1 MPISVVVGGQ
11 FGSEGKGKVTH
22 HLAAER
28 DAAAVI
34 RVGGPNSGH
43 TSIGPGGTP
52 EVLQQLPMAALLEHP
67 HCLIG
72 PGSYVDPQIL
82 LAEIERFDI
91 DPGRIIV
98 DYRAMVLTDE
108 HRGAEAAGDLGAR
121 IGSTNSGTGAAVAR
135 RVSRSAADDLA
146 FHNAKLRPFL
156 GDTATRARELLRE
169 ARRVIVEGTQ
179 GFGLSLLHSPHYPF
193 VTSRDTS
200 AAGALSEAGLSPLD
214 VDEVALVLRSFPIR
228 VAGSSGPFD
237 AEEIDWETVAREGG
251 LDQVPEELS
260 SVTRR
265 TRRVARFSPGIVRAA
280 IEVNAPSRIFLNHID
295 YVDGHCGSGAITDSA
310 QGFIESIEDSI
321 GAKIDMVGFGPRP
334 GDLISPRQRVG
345 DHAT

>member
-1 MPISVVVGGQ
+1 MSVSVVVGGQ

-22 HLAAER
+22 HLTAER

-43 TSIGPGGTP
+43 TSIGSGGTP

-67 HCLIG
+67 LCLIG
-72 PGSYVDPQIL
+72 PGSYVDPETL
-82 LAEIERFDI
+82 LAEIERLDI
-91 DPGRIIV
+91 DPERILV
-98 DYRAMVLTDE
+98 DYRAMVLTNE

-146 FHNAKLRPFL
+146 FHNPKLRPFL
-156 GDTATRARELLRE
+156 GDTTARARELLGE
-169 ARRVIVEGTQ
+169 GRRLIVEGTQ

-251 LDQVPEELS
+251 LGQVPEELS

-265 TRRVARFSPGIVRAA
+265 TRRVARFAPGIVRAA
-280 IEVNAPSRIFLNHID
+280 IEVNRPSQVFLNHID
-295 YVDGHCGSGAITDSA
+295 YVDARCASGSLTSA
-310 QGFIESIEDSI
+310 ARDFIESIEESI
-321 GAKIDMVGFGPRP
+321 DAQIDMVGVGPRP
-334 GDLISPRQRVG
+334 GDLVNPHQRV
-345 DHAT
+345 HRSPS

>member
-1 MPISVVVGGQ
+1 MPVSVVVGGQ

-22 HLAAER
+22 HIAAER

-43 TSIGPGGTP
+43 TSIGPGGAP

-67 HCLIG
+67 LCLIG
-72 PGSYVDPQIL
+72 PGSYIDPEIL
-82 LAEIERFDI
+82 LAEIERLDI
-91 DPGRIIV
+91 DRGRVIV

-108 HRGAEAAGDLGAR
+108 HREVEEAGDLGAR

-146 FHNAKLRPFL
+146 FHDDALRPFL
-156 GDTATRARELLRE
+156 GDAVARARELLAE
-169 ARRVIVEGTQ
+169 GRRLIVEGTQ
-179 GFGLSLLHSPHYPF
+179 GFGLSLLHSPHYPY

-214 VDEVALVLRSFPIR
+214 VDEVVLVLRSFPIR

-251 LDQVPEELS
+251 LERVPEELS

-265 TRRVARFSPGIVRAA
+265 TRRVARFAPGIVRAA
-280 IEVNAPSRIFLNHID
+280 IEVNRPSQIYLNHVD
-295 YVDGHCGSGAITDSA
+295 YVDARCASGSITA
-310 QGFIESIEDSI
+310 AAHEFVESIEEAI
-321 GAKIDMVGFGPRP
+321 GAKIDMVGVGPRQ
-334 GDLISPRQRVG
+334 GDLINPNQRVHRSAG
-345 DHAT
+345 

>member
-1 MPISVVVGGQ
+1 MPVSVVIGGQ

-28 DAAAVI
+28 DAAAVV

-43 TSIGPGGTP
+43 TSIGSGGAP

-67 HCLIG
+67 LCLIG
-72 PGSYVDPQIL
+72 PGSYVDSEIL
-82 LAEIERFDI
+82 LAEIKRLDI
-91 DPGRIIV
+91 DPSRVLV

-108 HRGAEAAGDLGAR
+108 HREAERAGDLGSR

-146 FHNAKLRPFL
+146 FHDGALRPFL
-156 GDTATRARELLRE
+156 GDVVARARELLDE
-169 ARRVIVEGTQ
+169 GGRVIVEGTQ
-179 GFGLSLLHSPHYPF
+179 GFGLSLLHSPHYPY
-193 VTSRDTS
+193 VTSRETS

-214 VDEVALVLRSFPIR
+214 VDEVALVLRTFPIR

-237 AEEIDWETVAREGG
+237 AEEIDWQTVAREGG
-251 LDQVPEELS
+251 LKQAPKELS

-265 TRRVARFSPGIVRAA
+265 TRRVARFAPGIVRAA
-280 IEVNAPSRIFLNHID
+280 IEVNRPSRIFLNHLD
-295 YVDGHCGSGAITDSA
+295 YVDARCATGSVTAPARD
-310 QGFIESIEDSI
+310 FIESVEQSI
-321 GAKIDMVGFGPRP
+321 GAKIDMVGIGPRP
-334 GDLISPRQRVG
+334 GDLISPPQRV
-345 DHAT
+345 HRSAS

>member
-1 MPISVVVGGQ
+1 MPVSVVVGGQ
-11 FGSEGKGKVTH
+11 FGSEGKGKVAH
-22 HLAAER
+22 RLAAER

-43 TSIGPGGTP
+43 TSIGPAGSP

-67 HCLIG
+67 LCLIG
-72 PGSYVDPQIL
+72 PGSYIDPQIL
-82 LAEIERFDI
+82 LAEIERLDL
-91 DPGRIIV
+91 DPKRVLV
-98 DYRAMVLTDE
+98 DYRAMVLTEE
-108 HRGAEAAGDLGAR
+108 HRAAEAAGDLGAR

-146 FHNAKLRPFL
+146 FHDEALRPFL
-156 GDTATRARELLRE
+156 GDAVARARELLDQG
-169 ARRVIVEGTQ
+169 RRVIVEGTQ
-179 GFGLSLLHSPHYPF
+179 GFGLSLLHSPHYPY
-193 VTSRDTS
+193 VTSRETS

-251 LDQVPEELS
+251 LDQVPEELT

-265 TRRVARFSPGIVRAA
+265 TRRVARFAPGVVRAA
-280 IEVNAPSRIFLNHID
+280 IEVNRPNRIFLNHID
-295 YVDGHCGSGAITDSA
+295 YVDGRCAAGSITDTA
-310 QGFIESIEDSI
+310 QDFIENVENSI
-321 GAKIDMVGFGPRP
+321 GAGIDMVGIGPGP
-334 GDLISPRQRVG
+334 GDLITPRHRVG
-345 DHAT
+345 QAAS